1 MSHIVNQSWPLCISP
16 DDGYVYQSKHAAV
29 TFILVY
35 NGVIRWNKSYNYTAS
50 YAEDKYYV

>member
-1 MSHIVNQSWPLCISP
+1 VSHIVNQSWPLCISP